1 MPRAATFVSFPSGPR
16 DAAAESWNDPA
27 QALQIER
34 ASQFA
39 RELLDAP
46 VVPIEESRLSGAPL
60 ADLLSKVPHAA
71 GAIIGGWV
79 IAPDPTPL
87 MLITNA
93 STWEALGRHRSPNR
107 RSSAEELPACC
118 RCRPGVGPEAR
129 LVAARRPGRRRRAT
143 HHRG

>member
-16 DAAAESWNDPA
+16 DAAADWWNDPA
-27 QALQIER
+27 QAPQIER

-39 RELLDAP
+39 RELLDVP
-46 VVPIEESRLSGAPL
+46 VVPIEESPLSGAPL

-87 MLITNA
+87 MLITKRID
-93 STWEALGRHRSPNR
+93 LGGAGTPPQSESP
-107 RSSAEELPACC
+107 E
-118 RCRPGVGPEAR
+118 
-129 LVAARRPGRRRRAT
+129 
-143 HHRG
+143 